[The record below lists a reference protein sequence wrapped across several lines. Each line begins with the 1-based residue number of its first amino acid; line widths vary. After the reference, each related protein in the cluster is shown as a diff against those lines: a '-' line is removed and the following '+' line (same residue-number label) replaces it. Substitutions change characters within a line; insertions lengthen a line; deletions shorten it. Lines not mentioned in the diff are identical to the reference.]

1 LGYADDFIIIAARPD
16 VAVNAGGGLARYLT
30 ECHAGPFH
38 VVSDEQDARQGF
50 HHVGC
55 LFEDLQG
62 NLGVECSIPDLKFD
76 ALIAR
81 MVGRIAA
88 ASADERLLG
97 AEHFAAIALGPYGWA
112 ADWQK
117 QQVRRE
123 AADQFEPADDDREG
137 NGGR

>member
-1 LGYADDFIIIAARPD
+1 
-16 VAVNAGGGLARYLT
+16 
-30 ECHAGPFH
+30 
-38 VVSDEQDARQGF
+38 
-50 HHVGC
+50 
-55 LFEDLQG
+55 LQG